1 VYTLIRSTSLTLQAL
16 LRARFL
22 ADPRI
27 APFFAGVMDVT
38 LNNPEEMATNGIEGV
53 SLWLYRVVRDEER
66 LNAPPERLG
75 PDRLRP
81 PPLPVRLHYL
91 ITPIIAVNAAVLAF
105 SPEREHLL
113 LGKVL
118 QTLYDVPLLRGT
130 LLQDD
135 LAGTPLELGVR
146 LETLSLE
153 EITRVWEGLN
163 RPYQLSVSYEVAV
176 VPIASEREPFDMTP
190 VQIAMPE
197 YGVITAIAEA

>member
-1 VYTLIRSTSLTLQAL
+1 MYTLIRSTSLTLQAL
-16 LRARFL
+16 LRAQFL
-22 ADPRI
+22 SDAI
-27 APFFAGVMDVT
+27 ISPFFGGVMDVT

-91 ITPIIAVNAAVLAF
+91 ITPIVNINAQTLAF

-118 QTLYDVPLLRGT
+118 QILYDVPLLRGT
-130 LLQDD
+130 VLQDD
-135 LAGTPLELGVR
+135 LAGTSIELGVR
-146 LETLSLE
+146 LETLTLE

-176 VPIASEREPFDMTP
+176 VPIASERQPLDQTP
-190 VQIAMPE
+190 VQIALPE
-197 YGVITAIAEA
+197 YGVITAITEA